1 MGEKWLSLKDA
12 ADLLGVHP
20 STVRLWS
27 NKGLLPVHLTQG
39 GHRRYLRSEV
49 ELWAASRQS
58 VGPEEILQSVVRTV
72 RLQIADGRLEAEPW
86 YAKLDSAARAQYRE
100 SAHTL
105 FRGLLA
111 SLSERGDSASE
122 AHAIGYE
129 YASRARRYGL
139 NYVEAVRAF
148 LFFHNTMMESILTV
162 YRQANLSVQ
171 DLLPKI
177 HAFTDAILLSLLETY
192 QALENHNG

>member
-49 ELWAASRQS
+49 ELWAASRQAM
-58 VGPEEILQSVVRTV
+58 GPEEILQSVVRNV

-86 YAKLDSAARAQYRE
+86 YAKLDGAARAQYRE
-100 SAHTL
+100 SAHIL

-111 SLSERGDSASE
+111 SLSENSDSAAE

-148 LFFHNTMMESILTV
+148 LFFRNTMMESILTV
-162 YRQANLSVQ
+162 YRQANLSAQ

-177 HAFTDAILLSLLETY
+177 HAFTDAILLSLLGTY
-192 QALENHNG
+192 QTLENHNG

>member
-49 ELWAASRQS
+49 ELWAASRQAM
-58 VGPEEILQSVVRTV
+58 GPEEILQSVVRNV

-100 SAHTL
+100 SAHAL

-111 SLSERGDSASE
+111 SFSESSDSAAE

-148 LFFHNTMMESILTV
+148 LFFRNTMMESILTV

-192 QALENHNG
+192 QTLENHNG

>member
-1 MGEKWLSLKDA
+1 MSDQWLSLKEA
-12 ADLLGVHP
+12 AELLGVHP

-49 ELWAASRQS
+49 ELWAAGRHEME
-58 VGPEEILQSVVRTV
+58 PEEIMQSVIRNV
-72 RLQIADGRLEAEPW
+72 RLQIADGRLEKERW
-86 YAKLDSAARAQYRE
+86 YTKLDSAARAQYRE
-100 SAHTL
+100 SAHVL
-105 FRGLLA
+105 FRGLIA
-111 SLSERGDSASE
+111 SLSDSVDSAAE

-139 NYVEAVRAF
+139 SYVEAVQAF
-148 LFFHNTMMESILTV
+148 LFFRNTMMEAILSV

-171 DLLPKI
+171 DILPKI
-177 HAFTDAILLSLLETY
+177 HTFTDAILLSLLETY

>member
-1 MGEKWLSLKDA
+1 MSEKWLSLKDA
-12 ADLLGVHP
+12 AEMLGVHP

-49 ELWAASRQS
+49 ELWAASRQAM
-58 VGPEEILQSVVRTV
+58 GAEEILQSVVRNV
-72 RLQIADGRLEAEPW
+72 RLQIADGRLDAEPW
-86 YAKLDSAARAQYRE
+86 YARLDETARIQYRQ
-100 SAHTL
+100 SAHAL

-111 SLSERGDSASE
+111 ALSDSGDSAAE

-139 NYVEAVRAF
+139 SYVEAVRAF
-148 LFFHNTMMESILTV
+148 LFFRNTMMESILSV

-192 QALENHNG
+192 QALENHHG